1 MSNVDRSASATTR
14 LLRIKTLVSYN
25 ILNPNTNEGGGNK
38 ILSAGVYTERRG
50 GAIELNAAP
59 ITNFKIVSEEP
70 TDPASVYSA
79 YTTVINLKWDLVPGS
94 KYTLTTDEKADLI
107 VYTGE
112 KTASV
117 YTNTVGQ
124 IIFTLVSETRGGVFR
139 ATASR
144 L

>member
-14 LLRIKTLVSYN
+14 LLRIKTLVSFYN
-25 ILNPNTNEGGGNK
+25 LNPNTNEGGNK
-38 ILSAGVYTERRG
+38 ILSAGVYTERKG
-50 GAIELNAAP
+50 GAIELNATP
-59 ITNFKIVSEEP
+59 ITNFKIVSEEA
-70 TDPASVYSA
+70 TDPASAYSA
-79 YTTVINLKWDLVPGS
+79 YTTVINLKWDPVPGS
-94 KYTLTTDEKADLI
+94 NYTLTTDEKADLI

-139 ATASR
+139 ATARR